1 MIFKNFYTFV
11 KDSIEN
17 INTVYNISIL
27 DVSLKYRRTVLGNY
41 WIILTYLITISIISV
56 VWSTL
61 LNAPLS
67 EYFPRL
73 FIGFTVFY
81 LLISFTSS
89 STDILSGQY
98 QGIILSLGVPINH
111 VILRHLIFIILE
123 YIPFIPVYFLVIY
136 FAGLNISLSSLL
148 FLPGLLLVFANG
160 YWIIFLISLLCAR
173 FRDLGLFINAIMSA
187 SLLLTPVLWD
197 KSRLGQYE
205 TLVYLNPFTSAIEAI
220 RNPLLGIAVNPIV
233 YCLLTLFL
241 IIGFLISS
249 TLYKHKK
256 KLFNFWL

>member
-1 MIFKNFYTFV
+1 VKKDNFLNFFLSSLKYL
-11 KDSIEN
+11 
-17 INTVYNISIL
+17 NTIYNISFL
-27 DVSLKYRRTVLGNY
+27 DISLKYRRTVLGNY
-41 WIILTYLITISIISV
+41 WIILTYLITISIISM

-98 QGIILSLGVPINH
+98 QGILLSLGVPINH

-123 YIPFIPVYFLVIY
+123 YIPFIPVYFLILY

-148 FLPGLLLVFANG
+148 FLPGLVLVFVNG

-205 TLVYLNPFTSAIEAI
+205 SFVYLNPFTSFIEAI
-220 RNPLLGIAVNPIV
+220 RDPLIGIAVNPIV
-233 YCLLTLFL
+233 YFLLILYL

-249 TLYKHKK
+249 SLYKHKK